1 MTRSEWINAIGI
13 AVATL
18 IICFV
23 VIQQMAS
30 VRSELQGFESRLGDK
45 IDSYRGLISA
55 NLNRTQRVQKV
66 KLESRKKSP

>member
-45 IDSYRGLISA
+45 IDSIGVLSQPI
-55 NLNRTQRVQKV
+55 
-66 KLESRKKSP
+66 